1 MSARSATARTSS
13 AREAAR
19 RNRAAR
25 GGGRK
30 RGSRATIR
38 RRRLFLLGSVAA
50 LAAIVAMVIS
60 PWADKAVQELSLPL
74 RHEDIIRQQAAD
86 KGLDPALIAGVIYVE
101 SHFVDQTSHA
111 GATGLMQLMPQ
122 TADYIARKSGGTR
135 FVQGD
140 LATPQV
146 NISYG
151 AWYLRYLLR
160 KYDGNEPVALAAYN
174 AGEGKVDEWWRAAA
188 ARGEA
193 FDVARHIPFPET
205 RNYVKR
211 VLKAQ
216 AAYRKQYPSELG
228 LK

>member
-1 MSARSATARTSS
+1 MSARSATARSSS

-19 RNRAAR
+19 RGRSAGR
-25 GGGRK
+25 GGNR
-30 RGSRATIR
+30 RSRASIL
-38 RRRLFLLGSVAA
+38 RRRLFLLASVAA
-50 LAAIVAMVIS
+50 LAAIVAMVVS
-60 PWADKAVQELSLPL
+60 PWADKAVHELALPL
-74 RHEDIIRQQAAD
+74 RHEDIIRQQAHD

-151 AWYLRYLLR
+151 SWYLRYLLR

-174 AGEGKVDEWWRAAA
+174 AGEGKVDEWWREAA

-205 RNYVKR
+205 RTYVQR

-216 AAYRKQYPSELG
+216 AQYRRQYPAELG
-228 LK
+228 LR